1 MPVPGTNPQVH
12 VSVDPSPGFVV
23 EPSNISV
30 CLVGGNVAGLLST
43 RATPEL
49 AFQSEF
55 TCVAP
60 HGPDDPSTR
69 TQSLGAPITVSNA
82 PVESTIA
89 ARPLA

>member
-1 MPVPGTNPQVH
+1 
-12 VSVDPSPGFVV
+12 
-23 EPSNISV
+23 
-30 CLVGGNVAGLLST
+30 LLST
-43 RATPEL
+43 CATPEL

-69 TQSLGAPITVSNA
+69 TQSLAAPITASNA